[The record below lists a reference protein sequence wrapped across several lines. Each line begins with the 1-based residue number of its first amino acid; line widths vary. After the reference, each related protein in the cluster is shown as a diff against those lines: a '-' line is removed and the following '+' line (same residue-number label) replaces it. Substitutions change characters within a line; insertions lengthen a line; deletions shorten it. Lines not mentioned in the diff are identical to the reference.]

1 MGETTARYGAYRT
14 DPLWAVAGI
23 CLSALVVC
31 SGLALFGMMEFD
43 ERCMQGLI
51 KGSGALGDV
60 RQQAFPPATVC
71 EFAGGDVTS
80 IGGRWPLAALLWLA
94 MAGFVGCLLVA
105 LVAECFEPAPG
116 RDHVMPMSRAAKL
129 TRTGTAFFVTGAVFA
144 GFYALV
150 GWRLLAGPSS
160 ACAAGADWGSSP
172 PETLDPGFLPPQAT
186 CRYTSGITK
195 QLNPDWMASL
205 AVELAVP
212 AVLAGVG
219 FALAW
224 WRWRQERRAADAPL
238 LSTPHGV

>member
-14 DPLWAVAGI
+14 NPLWVVAGI

-31 SGLALFGMMEFD
+31 SGLALFGMLEFD

-51 KGSGALGDV
+51 KGPGALGDV

-116 RDHVMPMSRAAKL
+116 RDHVMPMSRAGKL
-129 TRTGTAFFVTGAVFA
+129 SRTGTAFFVTGSVFA
-144 GFYALV
+144 GFYLLV

-160 ACAAGADWGSSP
+160 ACARGADWGSETP
-172 PETLDPGFLPPQAT
+172 QTLDPSLFPPRAT

-195 QLNPDWMASL
+195 QMIPDWMATL
-205 AVELAVP
+205 TVELAVP
-212 AVLAGVG
+212 ALLAGIG
-219 FALAW
+219 FALAL
-224 WRWRQERRAADAPL
+224 WRWRQERRAAKEPL
-238 LSTPHGV
+238 LSTPHSV